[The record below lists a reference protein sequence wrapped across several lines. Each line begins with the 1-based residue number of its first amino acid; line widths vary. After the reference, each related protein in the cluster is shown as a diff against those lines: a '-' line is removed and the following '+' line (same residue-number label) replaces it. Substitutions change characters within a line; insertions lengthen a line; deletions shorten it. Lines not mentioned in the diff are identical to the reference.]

1 MRDGCRTRQPSRQ
14 RPAYAGRKKPEA
26 TAIRKFIGEYWI
38 IYYLSYPI
46 FAAILLWLHRYSPRW
61 PEDWVS
67 LLADILGVALAGAI
81 AFTIFSEVLGKMV
94 LLIPKAV
101 QKIRDEGEAE
111 GRAKGHAEG
120 RQEGRAEEQ
129 EAQLARREE
138 ALRRFGVEENGVRR
152 LTFTQEVLDFLD
164 GKEE

>member
-1 MRDGCRTRQPSRQ
+1 M
-14 RPAYAGRKKPEA
+14 
-26 TAIRKFIGEYWI
+26 
-38 IYYLSYPI
+38 
-46 FAAILLWLHRYSPRW
+46 
-61 PEDWVS
+61 DWVS

-111 GRAKGHAEG
+111 GRAKG
-120 RQEGRAEEQ
+120 RAEEQ
-129 EAQLARREE
+129 EAQYARREE
-138 ALRRFGVEENGVRR
+138 AYRRFGIDVDGVRS
-152 LTFTQEVLDFLD
+152 LPDTPEVRAFLS

>member
-1 MRDGCRTRQPSRQ
+1 M
-14 RPAYAGRKKPEA
+14 
-26 TAIRKFIGEYWI
+26 
-38 IYYLSYPI
+38 
-46 FAAILLWLHRYSPRW
+46 
-61 PEDWVS
+61 DWVS

-101 QKIRDEGEAE
+101 QKIRDEGRAE
-111 GRAKGHAEG
+111 GHAEG
-120 RQEGRAEEQ
+120 QAAERESQ
-129 EAQLARREE
+129 HARREE

>member
-1 MRDGCRTRQPSRQ
+1 MRAGRRTRQPARQ
-14 RPAYAGRKKPEA
+14 QPAYAGRKKPEA
-26 TAIRKFIGEYWI
+26 AAIRKFIGEYWI

-61 PEDWVS
+61 PEDWIS

-120 RQEGRAEEQ
+120 QAAER
-129 EAQLARREE
+129 EAQHARREE
-138 ALRRFGVEENGVRR
+138 AYRRFGIDVNGVRS
-152 LTFTQEVLDFLD
+152 LPDTPEVRDFLS